1 MPNYPLWVPVRD
13 SVATV
18 QSSGS
23 LTGPTAGT
31 TVTSVTIPVPGI
43 WEIWVHVYLGGSGPT
58 ATDSTNMQLVKTS
71 GAATTVVLSPI
82 NVPPQANGATED
94 IVVTVIATTNDTVS
108 VKAIANATGTA
119 IYNVM
124 LVARIVNGNAP

>member
-18 QSSGS
+18 QASGS

-31 TVTSVTIPVPGI
+31 TIATVTVPVPGV
-43 WEIWVHVYLGGSGPT
+43 WEIWLHIYMGGTGPT
-58 ATDSTNMQLVKTS
+58 ATDSTNMQCVKTS
-71 GAATTVVLSPI
+71 GATTTILLSPI

-94 IVVTVIATTNDTVS
+94 IILTAIVTTGDTIS
-108 VKAIANATGTA
+108 VKAIGNATGAA

-124 LVARIVNGNAP
+124 IVLRIVNGNAP